1 MARLRQGRHSKF
13 EPKGFGLRLLD
24 EIQNEGIVHHELVAK
39 IEHFTQRNLV
49 SYSSLFEHPAGTI
62 ADHDPQLIETLLQ
75 SLDLTQ
81 YPDTLDLMLN
91 SPGGSPT
98 AAEKVVLTCRAYAKS
113 FRVIVPQSAM
123 SAATMIAMGADSI
136 LMTETSELGPID
148 PQMIFQVPG
157 GHSTIRP
164 AKAFIDAYS
173 DLVSKTQ
180 EAILAQ
186 KPPHPYIEL
195 LRKLDPSWI
204 QVCLKARKLAG
215 QIAEDFLSR
224 WMLCGKAPDDI
235 KKVVSQFLAQGEEG
249 SHGRAIRAEKAKS
262 FGLEKVGTTPTGQE
276 LWKAIWELYQRTQ
289 RYLQQ
294 RGLAKYLVARNGGIN
309 VQAQIM
315 QIN

>member
-1 MARLRQGRHSKF
+1 MAGRRHGGNPKV

-24 EIQNEGIVHHELVAK
+24 EIQNEGSVHHELVAR
-39 IEHFTQRNLV
+39 IEQLTNRNLI

-75 SLDLTQ
+75 SMELTR
-81 YPDTLDLMLN
+81 YPDTLDLMIN

-164 AKAFIDAYS
+164 AKAFIDAYA

-180 EAILAQ
+180 EAILEQ
-186 KPPHPYIEL
+186 KPPQPYIEL

-215 QIAEDFLSR
+215 QIAEDFLSQ
-224 WMLCGKAPDDI
+224 WMLQGCDASDI
-235 KKVVSQFLAQGEEG
+235 KTVVGEFLAQGEEG

-262 FGLEKVGTTPTGQE
+262 FGLKNVETTPNGEE
-276 LWKAIWELYQRTQ
+276 LWKAIWELHQRTQ

-315 QIN
+315 QIS